1 MRGRRNGQGIVAAA
15 ACTLSL
21 LLAACGGAAT
31 SPATGGQAATAAAS
45 AAATAVATPAATA
58 AADSLTQT
66 ITAKAGGRT
75 LRYPSGWMA
84 TENMGIVYVATSTAA
99 NDRLIGLGSL
109 QAGDVMIQFAENTIL
124 SGTTKDPAVHL
135 PDNLKLLADGMGITL
150 GAPGAM
156 TSVGRTGA
164 RIDAKNEKLG
174 MIAVSIK
181 VRDDLFADVIAYMP
195 PSEMASREA
204 LVLAMID
211 ALKYPPV

>member
-1 MRGRRNGQGIVAAA
+1 MRGRRSGPGIAATA
-15 ACTLSL
+15 VCTLSL

-31 SPATGGQAATAAAS
+31 SPGAGGQTATAAATGAATAA
-45 AAATAVATPAATA
+45 ATPAATA

-75 LRYPSGWMA
+75 VRYPSSWMA
-84 TENMGIVYVATSTAA
+84 TENMGILYLATSAAA

-135 PDNLKLLADGMGITL
+135 PDNLEVLAGGMGITL
-150 GAPGAM
+150 GASVTM
-156 TSVGRTGA
+156 TSAGRPGA
-164 RIDAKNEKLG
+164 RIDARNEKLG

-195 PSEMASREA
+195 PGEMAAREA

-211 ALKYPPV
+211 ALKYPPA